1 MSSDTPLVGIDVG
14 SSSVRVVVAEAEPHR
29 LVIKGCGE
37 ARHDGARKGVIATLD
52 EVSSAV
58 RDAAEEA
65 EAMASFPVEVGI
77 VGLAGLPI
85 QGCPAMA
92 SVPVMGRGSSVC
104 AEDVSRA
111 LSSCARVSVPEDFRI
126 LDIIPCDFA
135 LDGQPGLRNPEG
147 MSGRRLEA
155 SAYVLYTGT
164 AHAEIVE
171 QAVNRAAVAM
181 SDLYFEP
188 LAASEV
194 VLSADEREL
203 GCLIVDIGYATTD
216 WVLWSEGAVVAT
228 GCSPIGGRHFTA
240 DVAEMLKTNTVDAER
255 VKREVGVDLARDDLE
270 FRAVDVPS
278 RGGGGLQVFQARFA
292 AEVLYDRAC
301 ELFIGIA
308 RTLAAAGLERTARAG
323 VVLTG
328 GGARL
333 DGLDGVAETTLGQ
346 QVRIGLPNHLAGE
359 VEPVAGPEWSVACG
373 LVRLAQRRRENFY
386 VPNSKAEGLGEKIRV
401 IFGQLFDV
409 NGRWT

>member
-1 MSSDTPLVGIDVG
+1 
-14 SSSVRVVVAEAEPHR
+14 
-29 LVIKGCGE
+29 
-37 ARHDGARKGVIATLD
+37 
-52 EVSSAV
+52 
-58 RDAAEEA
+58 
-65 EAMASFPVEVGI
+65 
-77 VGLAGLPI
+77 
-85 QGCPAMA
+85 
-92 SVPVMGRGSSVC
+92 
-104 AEDVSRA
+104 
-111 LSSCARVSVPEDFRI
+111 
-126 LDIIPCDFA
+126 
-135 LDGQPGLRNPEG
+135 
-147 MSGRRLEA
+147 
-155 SAYVLYTGT
+155 
-164 AHAEIVE
+164 
-171 QAVNRAAVAM
+171 
-181 SDLYFEP
+181 